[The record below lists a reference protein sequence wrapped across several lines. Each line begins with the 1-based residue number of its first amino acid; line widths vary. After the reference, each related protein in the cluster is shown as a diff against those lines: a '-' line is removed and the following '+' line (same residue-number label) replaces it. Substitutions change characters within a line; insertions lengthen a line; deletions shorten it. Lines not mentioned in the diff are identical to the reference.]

1 MTRFLE
7 IRETRESRALRRS
20 PFDRLVGL
28 VNLASLVGT
37 LVVAGPARAAPPQ
50 ESQQSSADEAQRVKD
65 LMRTGINAYRNGHL
79 EAARV
84 AFAEAW
90 RLRQHVAIASSLA
103 EVEMK
108 LGRYQEAAEHW
119 EYVLKNAEDDR
130 GSNRSD
136 AEEQLDE
143 CHRHLGRAKIMVAGG
158 PAEVFLD
165 GQSLGLFA
173 LRDELWLAP
182 GPHHFHVVADGRE
195 GPAQTVT
202 IKLGD
207 VQVVRLER
215 TVAPAIAPAPSPSS
229 TSVALVPPATES
241 RPPEQ
246 DDSRQSSGA
255 RTIVL
260 ISGAALTAA
269 AAAAGLAFTLQANGK
284 EDDVELLQRELA
296 ASGDPNLTGSS
307 SQCRPPSGEP
317 PKGCTDLRDALD
329 AMDTARHR
337 ATGSF
342 IAAGAFGVAT
352 IATYLLWPDESG
364 PEKERGARLVVAP
377 WAYETGRGVQLEMN
391 F

>member
-1 MTRFLE
+1 MTRTL
-7 IRETRESRALRRS
+7 ETRKRRPRSALG
-20 PFDRLVGL
+20 RLVGIL
-28 VNLASLVGT
+28 NLIT
-37 LVVAGPARAAPPQ
+37 VAAGIAAATPVSAAPPQ
-50 ESQQSSADEAQRVKD
+50 EAANGQSSEETAQRVKE
-65 LMRTGINAYRNGHL
+65 LMRTGVNAYRNGHL

-84 AFAEAW
+84 AFTEAW

-130 GSNRSD
+130 ASNRSD

-143 CHRHLGRAKIMVAGG
+143 CHRHLGRAKILVAGG
-158 PAEVFLD
+158 PAEVFVD
-165 GQSLGLFA
+165 GESLGTFA

-182 GPHHFHVVADGRE
+182 GTHHLYVVAEGRE
-195 GPAQTVT
+195 GPVQTVDV
-202 IKLGD
+202 KVGD
-207 VQVVRLER
+207 VRIIRLER
-215 TVAPAIAPAPSPSS
+215 AGTTPGSPAPS
-229 TSVALVPPATES
+229 TAGTVALAPSNAENA
-241 RPPEQ
+241 PPE
-246 DDSRQSSGA
+246 RARAGSGVEA

-260 ISGAALTAA
+260 IGGAALTAA
-269 AAAAGLAFTLQANGK
+269 AAGVGLAFTLQANGK
-284 EDDVELLQRELA
+284 ENDVKTLQSQLA
-296 ASGDPNLTGSS
+296 QSGDPSLTGSS

-317 PKGCTDLRDALD
+317 PKACTDLREALD

-352 IATYLLWPDESG
+352 VATYFLWPAEEKKSERSG
-364 PEKERGARLVVAP
+364 RLVLAP
-377 WAYETGRGVQLEMN
+377 WAFESGRGVQLGMK